1 MLLPNNLIKA
11 SFTERLNRFA
21 ILAEVDGQQVLC
33 HVANSR
39 RLRELLSLENTIWLT
54 AAPVG
59 TGRKTTHDLR
69 LVEIEGVLVSADSR
83 LPNRLLREAIESN
96 RLEEFAGFNQV
107 RGEVTYGDS
116 RLDIVLNGP
125 DSTCFVEAKSVTL
138 VENRVALFPDAPTS
152 RGRKHVLNLCAAVEE
167 GYRAAVA
174 FVVQRPDADFL
185 EPSVK
190 SDPELY
196 DALLLAEK
204 TGVEIYAYR
213 CSVSMEEISISGR
226 ISVSLHDLG

>member
-1 MLLPNNLIKA
+1 MLLPNDLIKA
-11 SFTERLNRFA
+11 SFIERLNRFA
-21 ILAEVDGQQVLC
+21 MLAKVDGKQVLC
-33 HVANSR
+33 HVANSG
-39 RLRELLSLENTIWLT
+39 RLRELLSPENALWLT

-83 LPNRLLREAIESN
+83 LPNRLVREAIESN
-96 RLEEFAGFNQV
+96 KLEEFAGFDQV

-116 RLDIVLNGP
+116 RLDLVLNGP
-125 DSTCFVEAKSVTL
+125 HSTCLVEAKSVTL

-152 RGRKHVLNLCAAVEE
+152 RGCKHVLNLCAAVED
-167 GYRAAVA
+167 GFRAAVA

-190 SDPELY
+190 SDPKFY
-196 DALLLAEK
+196 DALLQAK
-204 TGVEIYAYR
+204 AAGVEMYSYR
-213 CSVSMEEISISGR
+213 CSVNMEEIVISDR
-226 ISVSLHDLG
+226 IPVKLYDLA